1 MIKNNQ
7 YVVDRLYTDIVTTPI
22 VNEDGTTV
30 VYNNVSGG
38 LTAEQISKLANIQAG
53 TKWTQDNTKISNW
66 DTAYTK
72 VQTFDSILSHF
83 SIVNNKLQIDIDTY
97 STGELS
103 AYGAGAGSGGSILEL
118 KQLVD
123 VTDTLSPVDKD
134 LLYYD
139 GTLGMWTTKASS
151 SLDVDLTEITA
162 KIPNWDIAYANTHT
176 HANKA
181 ILDAIT
187 SISAPAINHLFI
199 TGSGTVEDP
208 YYLYTDIGF
217 YSEKSI
223 SAYGINSSVGSGG
236 GLIQK
241 YMV

>member
-30 VYNNVSGG
+30 VYNNVSSG
-38 LTAEQISKLANIQAG
+38 LTAEQISNLIG

-103 AYGAGAGSGGSILEL
+103 AYGAGQVS
-118 KQLVD
+118 
-123 VTDTLSPVDKD
+123 
-134 LLYYD
+134 
-139 GTLGMWTTKASS
+139 
-151 SLDVDLTEITA
+151 
-162 KIPNWDIAYANTHT
+162 
-176 HANKA
+176 
-181 ILDAIT
+181 
-187 SISAPAINHLFI
+187 
-199 TGSGTVEDP
+199 
-208 YYLYTDIGF
+208 
-217 YSEKSI
+217 
-223 SAYGINSSVGSGG
+223 
-236 GLIQK
+236 
-241 YMV
+241 